1 MRSVV
6 KYFKVYR
13 ITKYYR
19 EKDFHLNY
27 LYLKNILKKKKERKN
42 GV

>member
-1 MRSVV
+1 MYSVV
-6 KYFKVYR
+6 KYFKVYW

-27 LYLKNILKKKKERKN
+27 LYLKNMYKKKWSLVIR
-42 GV
+42 